1 MFINAEVL
9 FWFYTL
15 ISPMESCNLY
25 SSIQVNSHHYR
36 CNNVYFDILC
46 FAYISALLGC
56 NCRVFF
62 LVTLHINQRQTVC
75 WREEYEGKVSVRI
88 IVMCH

>member
-1 MFINAEVL
+1 MFINVEVL

-62 LVTLHINQRQTVC
+62 FSNITYKSETDCVL
-75 WREEYEGKVSVRI
+75 EGRV
-88 IVMCH
+88 